1 MRNHTFAQTL
11 GASSSQI
18 VNGQQSQQHHA
29 VPMGVIATPQ
39 AAVAQPV
46 QQQIAYAQPVQA
58 QPVRAGGDVVYV
70 RFLFSGGLL

>member
-1 MRNHTFAQTL
+1 
-11 GASSSQI
+11 
-18 VNGQQSQQHHA
+18 
-29 VPMGVIATPQ
+29 MGVIATPQ